1 MANPNPNTYPAV
13 EEGNVVAQGKN
24 KSKKYHHELR
34 SNVSALQNPY
44 FVANYGKYKTNQLV
58 CSVFNLLQNHS
69 VCSNLIFHP
78 FLALQYVPKDFVTA
92 YRDRLLPPEI
102 IIRDPHGRPA
112 STKFHFRKDKT
123 VWMVGGW
130 RELALQN
137 NLRYNDQLAFELVV
151 PMGADQQG
159 SYIQLHIF
167 RANSLGC

>member
-1 MANPNPNTYPAV
+1 MC
-13 EEGNVVAQGKN
+13 
-24 KSKKYHHELR
+24 
-34 SNVSALQNPY
+34 
-44 FVANYGKYKTNQLV
+44 F
-58 CSVFNLLQNHS
+58 
-69 VCSNLIFHP
+69 NLIFHP

-92 YRDRLLPPEI
+92 YLARLLPPEM

-123 VWMVGGW
+123 MWMVGGW

-137 NLRYNDQLAFELVV
+137 NLHYNDRIAFELVV

-167 RANSLGC
+167 RANSLG